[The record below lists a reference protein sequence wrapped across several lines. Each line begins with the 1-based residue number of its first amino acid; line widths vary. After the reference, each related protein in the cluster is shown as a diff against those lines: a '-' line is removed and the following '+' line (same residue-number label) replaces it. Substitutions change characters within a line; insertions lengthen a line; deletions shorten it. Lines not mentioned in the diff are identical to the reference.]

1 MSFNQIIRSHQEHV
15 FSLVASTKVLQAF
28 TRVLSFDFDD
38 AGFFFPFALQN
49 SSSEFSTEE
58 CGWERCLM

>member
-15 FSLVASTKVLQAF
+15 FSLVASTKVLQTF

-38 AGFFFPFALQN
+38 AGFFSPLCCKTAAANSALRSVDGN
-49 SSSEFSTEE
+49 DV
-58 CGWERCLM
+58 